1 MNTPI
6 SLRDLPQH
14 NLFRAGDVFVLF
26 GELFGRGYAN
36 GLVNEAR
43 KAGMTIVGIT
53 VGRRDEA
60 NALRALNDEELA
72 QAEAS
77 LGGTIINVPL
87 MAGFDLDAPA
97 GVPTPT
103 EQLGRLTLKTWT
115 DDKLDWAQIEQCRT
129 VGVKRFTDSLAQVMA
144 RLDAM
149 IPDGANVLFAHTM
162 AGGIP
167 KAKVFLA
174 IANRVYKGR
183 GERFMS
189 SQTLLDSDLGK
200 LILMNFDEVSANTF
214 GHLIEASAAI
224 RSRVEAA
231 GGQVRYSA
239 YGYHGT
245 EILIED
251 AYTWQTYTNYTQGYA
266 KMRLERIAQAAW
278 AQGVKATVYNCPE
291 IRTNSSDIFAGVE
304 LPLVPLLRAL
314 SKEAGGAWAEA
325 QWQACADLLA
335 DGIGMDDLMGKVD
348 AFHAS
353 DVMRPF
359 RNFDA
364 WPMSNAPAQADLTIG
379 TSDEVQKM
387 HKDPKALITDLLSAL
402 VIEATGPLM
411 FGESAAPA
419 GPVLWLNHDIIARQL
434 NRRIGNSTA

>member
-1 MNTPI
+1 
-6 SLRDLPQH
+6 
-14 NLFRAGDVFVLF
+14 
-26 GELFGRGYAN
+26 
-36 GLVNEAR
+36 
-43 KAGMTIVGIT
+43 
-53 VGRRDEA
+53 
-60 NALRALNDEELA
+60 
-72 QAEAS
+72 
-77 LGGTIINVPL
+77 

-97 GVPTPT
+97 GTPNPT
-103 EQLGRLTLKTWT
+103 EMLGKLTLKTWT
-115 DDKLDWAQIEQCRT
+115 EDTLDWAHIEQCRT

-144 RLDAM
+144 RLDGM
-149 IPDGANVLFAHTM
+149 IPEGANVFFAHTM

-200 LILMNFDEVSANTF
+200 LILKNFDEVSANTF
-214 GHLIEASAAI
+214 QHLIDASAAI
-224 RSRVEAA
+224 RARVQAA
-231 GGQVRYSA
+231 GGEVRYSA

-245 EILIED
+245 EILIEGQ
-251 AYTWQTYTNYTQGYA
+251 YTWQTYTNYTQGLA

-278 AQGVKATVYNCPE
+278 AQGIKATVYNCPE

-304 LPLVPLLRAL
+304 LPLVGLLSAL
-314 SKEAGGAWAEA
+314 KKENGGAWAQA
-325 QWQACADLLA
+325 QWQACGALLA
-335 DGIGMDDLMGKVD
+335 DGITVD
-348 AFHAS
+348 AMLAKVEAFHTS

-359 RNFDA
+359 RNFAA
-364 WPMSNAPAQADLTIG
+364 WPMPNSADQADLTIG

-387 HKDPKALITDLLSAL
+387 HKDPKALVTDLLSAL

-411 FGESAAPA
+411 FLESSAPS

-434 NRRIGNSTA
+434 NLLHA